1 MSELIDTGAER
12 AVLSGLFAYGLD
24 VYVEISDIINYDT
37 FGNTSN
43 QTIYKCIQKALD
55 NNAKLDIPS
64 LLSAAEQIGL
74 YSAISP
80 STELEYI
87 NLLTKFPVAKEN
99 VLNFAIQIKKFEF
112 ARNIKSIANSIARNI
127 ENIKGDES
135 VDEIISIIEKPVVDF
150 IRDDSLSRKPEK
162 IWENVDEYVDYL
174 INNKCDQIGISTGFK
189 RYDKAI
195 GGGLRRKCVDII
207 AARPKALKYGSL
219 VYTENGPLKIEDIK
233 VGQKILHPLKGLT
246 SVTHVW
252 DHKNIDI
259 YRIYFRDGDFVD
271 CCEDHL
277 WHVEKAYGNRKQYL
291 KTTKELLTDIYIGN
305 KNGYK
310 WNIPLPQLVQFAD
323 QHVDI
328 DPYALGV
335 LLGDGSV
342 ANNTCVY
349 HTADEEIHSYMTQY
363 AQKLNLSIK
372 IDRKPSSKC
381 NSYRIN
387 GMQDLLRKTGIFGHN
402 CYSKFIPKNYI
413 YNSVEVRLA
422 VLAGLLDTDGDCT
435 IDSRSKES
443 RTRFASVSLQLC
455 KDVKEIVQSLGGL
468 CSINKT
474 TTKSK
479 NKIFNSY
486 RCEIRLPEGIN
497 PFRLKRKAEKFT
509 SRKIGKLKR
518 TIIKIDKLEKNNAR
532 CLTLQENDGLFMTDN
547 YVITHNTGKS
557 ALADNIAINIGIS
570 GIPVLMLDT
579 EMSKE
584 DHLNRI
590 IASMTGIEINK
601 ISTGKFSEDKE
612 NIEKVQKAVEKLKT
626 AKYTYA
632 SVAGAPFENI
642 INTIKRWILHEVGH
656 DENGRTNECVVIY
669 DYLKLMSSSSISN
682 NLQEYQVLGFQI
694 TSLHNLAVKYDFP
707 CLAFTQLNRDGITRE
722 TTDVVS
728 GSDRIIWL
736 CTSFSIFKDKSPEE
750 LAEDGPNAGNRKL
763 IPIVARHGPGMTD
776 GNYINIKL
784 EGDKCIAK
792 ELHTRDEFYASS
804 RSSDN
809 GLDGAEEPFDPDDD
823 IYS

>member
-74 YSAISP
+74 YSAISS

-174 INNKCDQIGISTGFK
+174 INNKCDQIGIVTGFK

-207 AARPKALKYGSL
+207 SARPK
-219 VYTENGPLKIEDIK
+219 
-233 VGQKILHPLKGLT
+233 
-246 SVTHVW
+246 
-252 DHKNIDI
+252 
-259 YRIYFRDGDFVD
+259 
-271 CCEDHL
+271 
-277 WHVEKAYGNRKQYL
+277 
-291 KTTKELLTDIYIGN
+291 
-305 KNGYK
+305 
-310 WNIPLPQLVQFAD
+310 
-323 QHVDI
+323 
-328 DPYALGV
+328 
-335 LLGDGSV
+335 
-342 ANNTCVY
+342 
-349 HTADEEIHSYMTQY
+349 M
-363 AQKLNLSIK
+363 
-372 IDRKPSSKC
+372 
-381 NSYRIN
+381 
-387 GMQDLLRKTGIFGHN
+387 
-402 CYSKFIPKNYI
+402 
-413 YNSVEVRLA
+413 
-422 VLAGLLDTDGDCT
+422 
-435 IDSRSKES
+435 
-443 RTRFASVSLQLC
+443 
-455 KDVKEIVQSLGGL
+455 
-468 CSINKT
+468 
-474 TTKSK
+474 
-479 NKIFNSY
+479 
-486 RCEIRLPEGIN
+486 
-497 PFRLKRKAEKFT
+497 
-509 SRKIGKLKR
+509 
-518 TIIKIDKLEKNNAR
+518 
-532 CLTLQENDGLFMTDN
+532 
-547 YVITHNTGKS
+547 GKS
-557 ALADNIAINIGIS
+557 ALADNIAINIGLC

-784 EGDKCIAK
+784 EGDKCIAR

-809 GLDGAEEPFDPDDD
+809 GLDGAEEPFDADDD